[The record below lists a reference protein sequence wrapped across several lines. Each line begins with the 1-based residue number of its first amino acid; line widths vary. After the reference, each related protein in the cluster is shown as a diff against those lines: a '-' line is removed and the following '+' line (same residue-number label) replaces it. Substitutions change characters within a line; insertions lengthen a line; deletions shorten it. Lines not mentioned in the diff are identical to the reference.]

1 MHIHHPGYRRPF
13 TGAYLDIIHR
23 LRHYPSDWTDA
34 LNPKCVTSIVFMFFA
49 AFAPALTFGGL
60 VGEWIVPKRSLQMY

>member
-1 MHIHHPGYRRPF
+1 M
-13 TGAYLDIIHR
+13 GAYLDIMHR

-60 VGEWIVPKRSLQMY
+60 VGGCELIMNVPYNQAPTRTG